1 MSVNQAW
8 DTSVCSVS
16 CLHTAEHVVTG
27 SGGRTLSWAPHSHS
41 HPDIPVQTWTS
52 LDPILVLCALS
63 VRWWGQVT
71 LRVPPVKQ
79 AAGMARAEDKG
90 EQGAG

>member
-1 MSVNQAW
+1 MLCELSTYSRACGYWEWGMGSV
-8 DTSVCSVS
+8 
-16 CLHTAEHVVTG
+16 LG
-27 SGGRTLSWAPHSHS
+27 SPGLGEPHSHS
-41 HPDIPVQTWTS
+41 HPNIPVQTWTS
-52 LDPILVLCALS
+52 LCPILVLCALS

-79 AAGMARAEDKG
+79 AAGMARAEDKR